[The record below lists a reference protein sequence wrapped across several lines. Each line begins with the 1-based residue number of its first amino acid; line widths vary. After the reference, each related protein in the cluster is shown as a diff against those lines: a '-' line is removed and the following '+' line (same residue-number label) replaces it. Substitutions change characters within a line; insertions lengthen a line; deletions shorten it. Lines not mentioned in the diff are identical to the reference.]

1 MLKSSIK
8 LFKIAGIE
16 VRLDFSWF
24 IIFAIFAYY
33 FGFSYFPAIFP
44 DINAG
49 YLAIIT
55 IITVIL
61 FFFSVLLHELSH
73 SLVAKSRGIP
83 VNKISLWIFGGIAE
97 IEKEPENPVSE
108 FTMAIVGPG
117 ASFCLAIIF
126 GLVWFFTRNF
136 SYVSEPAAY
145 LAQINVVLGVFN
157 LLPGYPLDGGRVL
170 RSIVWKVTGNLRR
183 ATFIA
188 STAGRVFG
196 FTLIAIG
203 I

>member
-16 VRLDFSWF
+16 IRLDFSWF

-33 FGFSYFPAIFP
+33 FGFSYFPTIFP
-44 DINAG
+44 DINTG

-55 IITVIL
+55 IVTVLL

-117 ASFCLAIIF
+117 TSFGLAVIF

-136 SYVSEPAAY
+136 SYVSEPAA
-145 LAQINVVLGVFN
+145 
-157 LLPGYPLDGGRVL
+157 
-170 RSIVWKVTGNLRR
+170 
-183 ATFIA
+183 
-188 STAGRVFG
+188 
-196 FTLIAIG
+196 
-203 I
+203 